1 MSTLAYLHVIHLGGQ
16 GEHAD
21 YCKAT
26 ESIALTEVD
35 AGFQEKR
42 DLLTEHLR
50 LVSGA
55 GQCGARKFRWLKA
68 ATDCRPGYSSVE
80 FRWTV
85 HEMQQLFLYY
95 ILLNKEPPSAIVM
108 ALTRRHCLGW
118 LRLSGR
124 ELRLCLLDCSLPRCV
139 RCCVGARP
147 QPMVTKSLM

>member
-1 MSTLAYLHVIHLGGQ
+1 MYAYITPHVITAHIHIQERGWDSIGVMDSDWQDKGPDACRARREIYNACNGRIVAFHGEAFLVEDTTNFMLLGGQ
-16 GEHAD
+16 GEYAD

-68 ATDCRPGYSSVE
+68 ATDCRPGFV
-80 FRWTV
+80 
-85 HEMQQLFLYY
+85 
-95 ILLNKEPPSAIVM
+95 
-108 ALTRRHCLGW
+108 
-118 LRLSGR
+118 
-124 ELRLCLLDCSLPRCV
+124 
-139 RCCVGARP
+139 
-147 QPMVTKSLM
+147 